1 MGRLIIDGNKVY
13 EIDEKCMERKKEK
26 KNNEENKRK
35 RGGNR
40 KYRQK
45 LKKARNHKAPGFLVP
60 AKTFTEGFGHAQKQP
75 QPFPLLPQQKSNRII
90 HKQLLLP
97 QPLSLKV
104 LPHPPQQANKII
116 NQIMELH
123 PPSSLHPHPQFV
135 AAKSLILNSSIL
147 HLQYNSMPSGLAL
160 LHCVF

>member
-60 AKTFTEGFGHAQKQP
+60 AKNFHRRVWACLE
-75 QPFPLLPQQKSNRII
+75 
-90 HKQLLLP
+90 
-97 QPLSLKV
+97 
-104 LPHPPQQANKII
+104 
-116 NQIMELH
+116 
-123 PPSSLHPHPQFV
+123 
-135 AAKSLILNSSIL
+135 AAAAVSVIATAEK
-147 HLQYNSMPSGLAL
+147 
-160 LHCVF
+160 